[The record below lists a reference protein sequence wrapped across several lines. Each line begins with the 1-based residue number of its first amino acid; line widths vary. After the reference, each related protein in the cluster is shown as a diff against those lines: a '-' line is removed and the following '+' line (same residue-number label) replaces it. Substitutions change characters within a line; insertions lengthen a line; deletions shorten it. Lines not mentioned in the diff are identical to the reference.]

1 MLAGH
6 RTLVAI
12 APHIVRLVTLSSETT
27 GDLPHGNC
35 TLGIAYHLVGFPL
48 AENDRTFDAISRCRE
63 LLIEPRTLLRLGPT
77 PSEQAAGVDLVRR
90 RGFTLTRDFFDAGV
104 VFCARPD

>member
-1 MLAGH
+1 MYACEANVRRFGAMLAGH

-48 AENDRTFDAISRCRE
+48 AENDRTLDAISRCRE
-63 LLIEPRTLLRLGPT
+63 LLIEPRTPLRLRPARASR
-77 PSEQAAGVDLVRR
+77 PPESIW
-90 RGFTLTRDFFDAGV
+90 FDAEGL
-104 VFCARPD
+104 R

>member
-48 AENDRTFDAISRCRE
+48 AENDWTFDAISRCRE
-63 LLIEPRTLLRLGPT
+63 LLIEHGHLYHAERAGCRCRSGSTPRVY
-77 PSEQAAGVDLVRR
+77 A
-90 RGFTLTRDFFDAGV
+90 DA
-104 VFCARPD
+104 